1 MDKQKVLKTSSAGY
15 IFSYMSKMLKW
26 LRCILITIYK
36 LFTSWRDDFKFG
48 PFKQSDIINKAAHRS
63 KLLKDLGQDL
73 SVSFEN

>member
-15 IFSYMSKMLKW
+15 IFSHMSKMLKW

-36 LFTSWRDDFKFG
+36 LFTVCRAAFKIG
-48 PFKQSDIINKAAHRS
+48 PFTQSDIINTAAYRS
-63 KLLKDLGQDL
+63 KLLKELGQDL